1 MSPFITMYFLANVAE
16 KIKFDK
22 DFVEFAM
29 SPKSLSL
36 VKTPQEEL
44 LKPIQSFFTLNETK
58 DPSAFQI
65 ILDENFVNYAFTQ
78 FISQEKK
85 WSIREAMSKQPRL
98 AIMRQLLT
106 TTTIGSMIPSFK
118 EQYGEDKQVDI
129 LATLHHH
136 YVAEALENLVPTGFS
151 LDKKGN
157 FKL

>member
-1 MSPFITMYFLANVAE
+1 
-16 KIKFDK
+16 
-22 DFVEFAM
+22 M
-29 SPKSLSL
+29 SPKSLNL

-44 LKPIQSFFTLNETK
+44 LKPIQSFFTVNDTQ

-85 WSIREAMSKQPRL
+85 WSIREAMAKQPRL

-118 EQYGEDKQVDI
+118 EQYGEDK
-129 LATLHHH
+129 
-136 YVAEALENLVPTGFS
+136 
-151 LDKKGN
+151 
-157 FKL
+157 